1 MVKLE
6 QETKEQYTK
15 KVLDAIESDNIAD
28 FRETFLELH
37 PQDRVDMFLEFTE
50 SLRKRC
56 YTYLSA
62 KEFAMIFPGFTL
74 EKQLEFLDELDE
86 TYATAMFNN
95 MFTDDVVYFL
105 NGLNEQ
111 QAEHIL
117 TNMNEEQAEKV
128 RTLLAYEDETAGAIM
143 TKELIRISANKRAED
158 VITQLRAEAPSAEI
172 IYYNYVVDEDGLL
185 VGVVSLRDL
194 ITAPPEDQIKEIMST
209 RVVSVDEQMDQEDVA
224 NVIQKYD
231 ILAVP
236 VVSKENRL
244 LGIVTVDDV
253 IDIMEDETTEDFG
266 EISAAKGATDINI
279 SSFEAAK
286 KRSPW
291 IIALMF
297 FGLITASVIGQFEET
312 LEQVVILAAF
322 VPMIMDS
329 AGNVGTQ
336 SLTVSVR
343 GLALGTVGQGSFS
356 KMIRR
361 EFRTGLMMG
370 IICMFIIAIIIPI
383 FYGTW
388 MIGAIV
394 GISILCT
401 LSVSS
406 VVGAVVPLIIHK
418 LKIDPAVAS
427 GPFITTINDIIGLL
441 IYFSIATALLDV
453 L

>member
-15 KVLDAIESDNIAD
+15 KVLDAIESDNIAE

>member
-15 KVLDAIESDNIAD
+15 KVLQTIERDDITK
-28 FRETFLELH
+28 FRDTFLELH
-37 PQDRVDMFLEFTE
+37 PQDQVDMFLSFSK
-50 SLRKRC
+50 SLRERC

-74 EKQLEFLDELDE
+74 EKQLEFLDELNE
-86 TYATAMFNN
+86 KYATAMFNH

-117 TNMNEEQAEKV
+117 TNMDVEQAEKI
-128 RTLLAYEDETAGAIM
+128 RTLLAYEEETAGAVM

-172 IYYNYVVDEDGLL
+172 IYYNYVVDENGKL

-194 ITAPPEDQIKEIMST
+194 ITAQPNEKIKEIMST
-209 RVVSVDEQMDQEDVA
+209 RVVSVDEQMDQEEVA

-231 ILAVP
+231 LLAVP

-253 IDIMEDETTEDFG
+253 IDIIEDETTEDFG
-266 EISAAKGATDINI
+266 EISATKGATDVNI
-279 SSFEAAK
+279 SAFEAAK

-291 IIALMF
+291 IVALMF
-297 FGLITASVIGQFEET
+297 FGLLTAGVIGQFEDT
-312 LEQVVILAAF
+312 LEQVVLLAAF

-343 GLALGTVGQGSFS
+343 GLALGTVAEGSFF

-361 EFRTGLMMG
+361 EFRTGLMIG
-370 IICMFIIAIIIPI
+370 VICMALISVIIPI

-388 MIGAIV
+388 VIGAVV